1 MRIVAILIALTTL
14 SIQAVAAEQA
24 PVSEP
29 REFTYAGVTFEIRTL
44 PPGTQRVRE
53 TPPPPSPHIRALE
66 ADRFEIDRVLVNKY
80 AYNLGALM
88 KLAWVYPHKDESGRT
103 DGYRLGGIRPGN
115 ILYQGGLRS
124 GDVLMSVNG
133 RATRNMAQVVLAHSQ
148 LRFRNDFEV
157 VVMRRDNPLILNY
170 TLVR

>member
-1 MRIVAILIALTTL
+1 M
-14 SIQAVAAEQA
+14 
-24 PVSEP
+24 
-29 REFTYAGVTFEIRTL
+29 
-44 PPGTQRVRE
+44 
-53 TPPPPSPHIRALE
+53 
-66 ADRFEIDRVLVNKY
+66 NKY

-157 VVMRRDNPLILNY
+157 VVMRRDNPRILNY